1 MNILISGIHGFVG
14 SNFIRALK
22 DKHTLY
28 GLDIVSPA
36 KEGVVT
42 TFSWQDFEPTS
53 FPFQTLPQ
61 FDAIIHLAGKAHD
74 TKNQSAAQ
82 SYFHQYRSDSKDI
95 RLLFGVFCQE
105 IHFL

>member
-61 FDAIIHLAGKAHD
+61 FDAIIHLAGKAMIRK
-74 TKNQSAAQ
+74 TNQPLSPILT
-82 SYFHQYRSDSKDI
+82 SI
-95 RLLFGVFCQE
+95 PV
-105 IHFL
+105 

>member
-42 TFSWQDFEPTS
+42 TFSWQALRWRSYPR
-53 FPFQTLPQ
+53 LPR
-61 FDAIIHLAGKAHD
+61 A
-74 TKNQSAAQ
+74 
-82 SYFHQYRSDSKDI
+82 
-95 RLLFGVFCQE
+95 
-105 IHFL
+105 

>member
-14 SNFIRALK
+14 SNFIRALE

-42 TFSWQDFEPTS
+42 TFSWQDYRTHIFS
-53 FPFQTLPQ
+53 FSNSSP
-61 FDAIIHLAGKAHD
+61 
-74 TKNQSAAQ
+74 
-82 SYFHQYRSDSKDI
+82 I
-95 RLLFGVFCQE
+95 RCHYSSCRKGP
-105 IHFL
+105 

>member
-42 TFSWQDFEPTS
+42 IFLGKTS
-53 FPFQTLPQ
+53 NPHLFLFKLFPNSMPLFILPERPM
-61 FDAIIHLAGKAHD
+61 IRK
-74 TKNQSAAQ
+74 TNQPLSPILT
-82 SYFHQYRSDSKDI
+82 SI
-95 RLLFGVFCQE
+95 PV
-105 IHFL
+105 

>member
-42 TFSWQDFEPTS
+42 TFSWLVFDPTS
-53 FPFQTLPQ
+53 FAF
-61 FDAIIHLAGKAHD
+61 
-74 TKNQSAAQ
+74 
-82 SYFHQYRSDSKDI
+82 
-95 RLLFGVFCQE
+95 
-105 IHFL
+105 

>member
-53 FPFQTLPQ
+53 F
-61 FDAIIHLAGKAHD
+61 
-74 TKNQSAAQ
+74 
-82 SYFHQYRSDSKDI
+82 RSCS
-95 RLLFGVFCQE
+95 LLFDHYDSENSLSNKCCC
-105 IHFL
+105 